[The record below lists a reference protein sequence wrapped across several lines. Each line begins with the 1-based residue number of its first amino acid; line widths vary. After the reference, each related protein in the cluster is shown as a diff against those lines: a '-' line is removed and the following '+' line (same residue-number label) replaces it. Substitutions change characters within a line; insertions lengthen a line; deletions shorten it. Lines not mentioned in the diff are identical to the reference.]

1 MGRATVAISPGM
13 RILTNRG
20 VAIVVE
26 VDRHGVHLKGATGDT
41 YFTAYTELD
50 AREISDSGVQVL
62 SNDQNLWMVLG
73 GVTRRSAPSRG

>member
-1 MGRATVAISPGM
+1 MGRATVEISPGM

-26 VDRHGVHLKGATGDT
+26 LDRHGVHLKGSTGDT

-50 AREISDSGVQVL
+50 AREISDAGVQLLHSSLLTWCV
-62 SNDQNLWMVLG
+62 
-73 GVTRRSAPSRG
+73 